1 MPPYEISSV
10 GGADETRQSRR
21 TRVSGSRVAR
31 AMVDR
36 VLDAAFPGR
45 CVGCRREG
53 APLCASCAS
62 ALDARLDVP
71 AGVPIGLPGDIPA
84 PLLQLEWC
92 TGFRGVVRDALHQ
105 LKYAG
110 EQRLA
115 EPLGAAV
122 ARRWARAGVGAELVV
137 NVPVHADRA
146 RARGYDQAEL
156 IARAAARGMSM
167 PFVPCLERLRA
178 TTAQF
183 DLDRATRATNVAGA
197 FVVRPL
203 AGDVPSPAGR
213 WILLVDDVTT
223 TGATL
228 AACAET
234 LLMAGAAAVSAV
246 TVARER

>member
-1 MPPYEISSV
+1 M
-10 GGADETRQSRR
+10 GAHGTARQSRR
-21 TRVSGSRVAR
+21 ARVNGTRVAR
-31 AMVDR
+31 AVVDR
-36 VLDAAFPGR
+36 VLDAAFPAR
-45 CVGCRREG
+45 CVGCGREG
-53 APLCASCAS
+53 AAMCPSCS
-62 ALDARLDVP
+62 PALDARLALP
-71 AGVPIGLPGDIPA
+71 AGVPIGLPGDIPE

-122 ARRWARAGVGAELVV
+122 ARRWTTVGVGTDLVV

-156 IARAAARGMSM
+156 IARAAARDLGL
-167 PFVPCLERLRA
+167 PFAPCVERRRA
-178 TTAQF
+178 TIAQF
-183 DLDRATRATNVAGA
+183 DLDRTTRATNVAGA
-197 FVVRPL
+197 FAVREPIV
-203 AGDVPSPAGR
+203 GVPTPAGH
-213 WILLVDDVTT
+213 WALLVDDVTT

-228 AACAET
+228 AACAEA
-234 LLMAGAAAVSAV
+234 LLAAGAMAVSAI

>member
-1 MPPYEISSV
+1 MS
-10 GGADETRQSRR
+10 G
-21 TRVSGSRVAR
+21 TRVVRR
-31 AMVDR
+31 IVDGM
-36 VLDAAFPGR
+36 LDAAFPAR

-53 APLCASCAS
+53 ATLCASCAP
-62 ALDARLDVP
+62 ALDARLGL
-71 AGVPIGLPGDIPA
+71 AGGVPIGLPGDIPE

-92 TGFRGVVRDALHQ
+92 AAFRGVVRDALHQ

-115 EPLGAAV
+115 EPLGAAI
-122 ARRWARAGVGAELVV
+122 ARRWARVGVGAELVV

-156 IARAAARGMSM
+156 IARSAADGLGL
-167 PFVPCLERLRA
+167 PFVPCLARRRA
-178 TTAQF
+178 TIAQF
-183 DLDRATRATNVAGA
+183 DLDRGTRATNVAGA
-197 FVVRPL
+197 FAVL
-203 AGDVPSPAGR
+203 APTADAPAPAGR

-234 LLMAGAAAVSAV
+234 LRAAGASAVSAI